1 MSPVEDFSRFAKI
14 IPEEHL
20 PALANNLKRIPD
32 FSWVIDIPH
41 AEFERLQGDVLSNF
55 PTVFLDERGEAR
67 SREFTVLVLNN
78 TCDLP
83 DDRLDFITAAPIVD
97 FNKYLEFER
106 ERQIRGKSTLEDS
119 ERRRIEDRLQEYGRV
134 LRNNDKTEILYLPPF
149 SEFTHGA
156 LVLLHLVCS
165 VSARLYHDALRQ
177 GRRVA
182 SFTQTG
188 FYFLL
193 IKLTTH
199 LARAEG
205 VEVVRRSIA

>member
-1 MSPVEDFSRFAKI
+1 MSPGEDFSRFARI

-20 PALANNLKRIPD
+20 PALTNNLKRIPD
-32 FSWVIDIPH
+32 FSWLIDRPH
-41 AEFERLQGDVLSNF
+41 AELERLQGDVLSKF
-55 PTVFLDERGEAR
+55 PTVVLDEQGLPR

-106 ERQIRGKSTLEDS
+106 ERQVRGKNGLEES
-119 ERRRIEDRLQEYGRV
+119 ELRRVEDRIQEFGRV

-149 SEFTHGA
+149 SDFTHGA

-165 VSARLYHDALRQ
+165 VSAKLYHEAL
-177 GRRVA
+177 GKSRRVA

-199 LARAEG
+199 IARAESLD
-205 VEVVRRSIA
+205 VTRSQGT

>member
-1 MSPVEDFSRFAKI
+1 MSPTEDFSRFARI

-32 FSWVIDIPH
+32 FRWVIDIPNP
-41 AEFERLQGDVLSNF
+41 EFERLQGDVLSNF
-55 PTVFLDERGEAR
+55 PTVFLDDGGEAR

-106 ERQIRGKSTLEDS
+106 ERQFRGKNALEDL
-119 ERRRIEDRLQEYGRV
+119 EKRRIEDRLQEYGRV

-149 SEFTHGA
+149 SDFTHGA

-177 GRRVA
+177 SRRVA

-199 LARAEG
+199 LARAETAD
-205 VEVVRRSIA
+205 VIRRPGA

>member
-1 MSPVEDFSRFAKI
+1 MSPTEDFSRFAKI

-32 FSWVIDIPH
+32 FRWVIDSPNP
-41 AEFERLQGDVLSNF
+41 EFERLQGDILSNF
-55 PTVFLDERGEAR
+55 LTVFLDEAGEAR

-106 ERQIRGKSTLEDS
+106 ERQFRGKDALEDL
-119 ERRRIEDRLQEYGRV
+119 EKRRIEDRLQEYGRV

-165 VSARLYHDALRQ
+165 VSARLYRDALRQ
-177 GRRVA
+177 SRRVA

-199 LARAEG
+199 LARAETA
-205 VEVVRRSIA
+205 EVIRRPGA

>member
-1 MSPVEDFSRFAKI
+1 MSPAEDFSRFAKI

-106 ERQIRGKSTLEDS
+106 ERQFRDKNTLEHS
-119 ERRRIEDRLQEYGRV
+119 EKRRIEDRLQEYGRV

-205 VEVVRRSIA
+205 VEVVRRQGA

>member
-1 MSPVEDFSRFAKI
+1 MSPVEDFSRFATI

-20 PALANNLKRIPD
+20 PALANNLRRIPD
-32 FSWVIDIPH
+32 FSWLLDLPH
-41 AEFERLQGDVLSNF
+41 AEIERLQGDVLPNF
-55 PTVFLDERGEAR
+55 PTVFLDEGGEPR

-83 DDRLDFITAAPIVD
+83 DDRLDFITTAPIVD

-106 ERQIRGKSTLEDS
+106 ERQYRDKNGLADWEK
-119 ERRRIEDRLQEYGRV
+119 RRIEDRLQEYGRV

-149 SEFTHGA
+149 SDFTHGA

-165 VSARLYHDALRQ
+165 VSAKLYYDALRQ

-199 LARAEG
+199 FARAKAS
-205 VEVVRRSIA
+205 EVARANGA

>member
-1 MSPVEDFSRFAKI
+1 MSPAEDFSRFAKI

-41 AEFERLQGDVLSNF
+41 AKIERLQGDVLSNF
-55 PTVFLDERGEAR
+55 PTVFLDERGEPR
-67 SREFTVLVLNN
+67 LREFTVLVLNN
-78 TCDLP
+78 TC
-83 DDRLDFITAAPIVD
+83 DFITAAPIVD

-106 ERQIRGKSTLEDS
+106 ERQYRGKNGLEDS
-119 ERRRIEDRLQEYGRV
+119 EKRRIEDRLQEYGRV
-134 LRNNDKTEILYLPPF
+134 LRNNDKTELLYLPPF
-149 SEFTHGA
+149 SEFAHGA
-156 LVLLHLVCS
+156 LVMLHLVCS

-199 LARAEG
+199 LARVEG
-205 VEVVRRSIA
+205 VEVVRRQGA

>member
-1 MSPVEDFSRFAKI
+1 MSPVEDFSRFATI

-32 FSWVIDIPH
+32 FSWLLDLPH
-41 AEFERLQGDVLSNF
+41 AGIERLQGDVLSNF
-55 PTVFLDERGEAR
+55 PTVFLDERGEPR

-97 FNKYLEFER
+97 FDKYLEFER
-106 ERQIRGKSTLEDS
+106 ERQFRGKNALENS
-119 ERRRIEDRLQEYGRV
+119 EKRRIEDRLQEYGRV
-134 LRNNDKTEILYLPPF
+134 LRNNDKTEILYLPSF

-193 IKLTTH
+193 MKLTTH
-199 LARAEG
+199 LARAETA
-205 VEVVRRSIA
+205 EVIRRPGP

>member
-1 MSPVEDFSRFAKI
+1 MSPVEDFSRFATI

-32 FSWVIDIPH
+32 FRWLLDLPH
-41 AEFERLQGDVLSNF
+41 AEIERLQGDVLANF
-55 PTVFLDERGEAR
+55 PTVFLDERGEPR

-83 DDRLDFITAAPIVD
+83 DDRLDFISAAPIVD
-97 FNKYLEFER
+97 FNRYLEFER
-106 ERQIRGKSTLEDS
+106 ERQYRGKNGLDDS
-119 ERRRIEDRLQEYGRV
+119 EKRRIEDRLQEYGRV
-134 LRNNDKTEILYLPPF
+134 LRNNDKTELLYLPPF
-149 SEFTHGA
+149 SEFAHGA
-156 LVLLHLVCS
+156 LVMLHLVCS

-199 LARAEG
+199 LARVEG
-205 VEVVRRSIA
+205 VEVVRRQGA

>member
-1 MSPVEDFSRFAKI
+1 MSPVEDFSRFATI

-32 FSWVIDIPH
+32 FSWLLDLPH
-41 AEFERLQGDVLSNF
+41 AEIERLQGDVLSNF
-55 PTVFLDERGEAR
+55 PTVFLDERGEPR

-106 ERQIRGKSTLEDS
+106 ERQYRGTNGLEDS
-119 ERRRIEDRLQEYGRV
+119 EKRRIEDRLQEYGRV
-134 LRNNDKTEILYLPPF
+134 LRNNNKTEILYLSPF
-149 SEFTHGA
+149 SGFSHGA

-165 VSARLYHDALRQ
+165 VSANLYHDALRH

-205 VEVVRRSIA
+205 VEVVRRQGA

>member
-1 MSPVEDFSRFAKI
+1 MSPTEDFSRFARI

-32 FSWVIDIPH
+32 FSWLIDIPH
-41 AEFERLQGDVLSNF
+41 AEIARLQGDVLSNF
-55 PTVFLDERGEAR
+55 PTVFLDEQATAR

-97 FNKYLEFER
+97 FNMYLEFER
-106 ERQIRGKSTLEDS
+106 ERRFRGKDTLDDLEK
-119 ERRRIEDRLQEYGRV
+119 RRIEDRLQEYGRV

-149 SEFTHGA
+149 SEFSHGA

-165 VSARLYHDALRQ
+165 VSAKLYHEALDR
-177 GRRVA
+177 GMRIA

-199 LARAEG
+199 LARAETAEVTRTNG
-205 VEVVRRSIA
+205 V

>member
-1 MSPVEDFSRFAKI
+1 MSPLDDFSRYATI

-20 PALANNLKRIPD
+20 PALASNLKRIPD
-32 FSWVIDIPH
+32 FSWVIGRPHSDIQ
-41 AEFERLQGDVLSNF
+41 RLQGDVLVDF
-55 PTVFLDERGEAR
+55 PTVFLDEAAVPR
-67 SREFTVLVLNN
+67 SRQFTVMILNN

-83 DDRLDFITAAPIVD
+83 DGRLDFVTAAPVVD
-97 FNKYLEFER
+97 FNNYLEFER
-106 ERQIRGKSTLEDS
+106 GRRFRGKTGVEDS
-119 ERRRIEDRLQEYGRV
+119 EKRRIEDSLQEFGRV

-165 VSARLYHDALRQ
+165 VSAKLYHDALRQ
-177 GRRVA
+177 SSRVA

-199 LARAEG
+199 LARAETT
-205 VEVVRRSIA
+205 EVVRRENA

>member
-1 MSPVEDFSRFAKI
+1 MSPLDDFSRYATI

-20 PALANNLKRIPD
+20 PALASNLKRIPD
-32 FSWVIDIPH
+32 FSWVISRPH
-41 AEFERLQGDVLSNF
+41 QNVERLQGDLLVDF
-55 PTVFLDERGEAR
+55 PTVLLDDSGVSR
-67 SREFTVLVLNN
+67 SRQFTVMILNN

-83 DDRLDFITAAPIVD
+83 DGRLDFVTAAPVVD
-97 FNKYLEFER
+97 FNNYLEFER
-106 ERQIRGKSTLEDS
+106 ERRFRGKTNVEGS
-119 ERRRIEDRLQEYGRV
+119 ERQRIEDSLQELGRV
-134 LRNNDKTEILYLPPF
+134 LRNNDKTEVLYLPPF

-177 GRRVA
+177 SRRVA

-199 LARAEG
+199 LARAETM
-205 VEVVRRSIA
+205 EVVRGENA

>member
-1 MSPVEDFSRFAKI
+1 MSPLDDFSRYTTI
-14 IPEEHL
+14 IPEEHF
-20 PALANNLKRIPD
+20 PALQRNLRRIPD
-32 FSWVIDIPH
+32 FSWVIGRPH
-41 AEFERLQGDVLSNF
+41 AEIERLQGDLLVDF
-55 PTVFLDERGEAR
+55 PTVFLDQAGVPQ
-67 SREFTVLVLNN
+67 SKQFTVMILNN

-83 DDRLDFITAAPIVD
+83 EGRLDFVTAAPVVD
-97 FNKYLEFER
+97 FNNYLEFEQ
-106 ERQIRGKSTLEDS
+106 ERRFHGRTNGEDS
-119 ERRRIEDRLQEYGRV
+119 ERRRIEDSLQEFGRV

-149 SEFTHGA
+149 SGFTHGA

-177 GRRVA
+177 SRRVA

-199 LARAEG
+199 LARAET
-205 VEVVRRSIA
+205 VEVVRREV

>member
-1 MSPVEDFSRFAKI
+1 MSPGEDFSRFAKI

-20 PALANNLKRIPD
+20 PALATNLKRIPD
-32 FSWVIDIPH
+32 FNWLIDIPH
-41 AEFERLQGDVLSNF
+41 AELERLQGDVLSNF
-55 PTVFLDERGEAR
+55 PTVFLDDQGVAR

-97 FNKYLEFER
+97 FNKYLQFER
-106 ERQIRGKSTLEDS
+106 ERQLRAKNGLGDS

-134 LRNNDKTEILYLPPF
+134 LRSNDKTEILYLPPF

-165 VSARLYHDALRQ
+165 VSAKLYHEALGR

-193 IKLTTH
+193 IKLTNH
-199 LARAEG
+199 LARAETSEVARTSG
-205 VEVVRRSIA
+205 V

>member
-1 MSPVEDFSRFAKI
+1 MNQLGDFSRYTKI

-20 PALANNLKRIPD
+20 PSLTRNLRRIPD
-32 FSWVIDIPH
+32 FSWLIDLPH
-41 AEFERLQGDVLSNF
+41 AEIERLQGDVLENF
-55 PTVFLDERGEAR
+55 PTVFLDEQAVPR
-67 SREFTVLVLNN
+67 SRQFTVMILNN

-83 DDRLDFITAAPIVD
+83 NDRLDFVTAAPVED

-106 ERQIRGKSTLEDS
+106 ERRFRDKSNVEGS
-119 ERRRIEDRLQEYGRV
+119 EKQRIEDSLQEFGRV

-149 SEFTHGA
+149 SDFTHGA
-156 LVLLHLVCS
+156 LVLLHFVCS
-165 VSARLYHDALRQ
+165 VSSKLYHDALRQ
-177 GRRVA
+177 SARVA

-199 LARAEG
+199 LARAET
-205 VEVVRRSIA
+205 EETVRRKSV

>member
-1 MSPVEDFSRFAKI
+1 MSPVEDFSQFAKI

-20 PALANNLKRIPD
+20 PALSANLKRIPD
-32 FSWVIDIPH
+32 FRWLIDIPH
-41 AEFERLQGDVLSNF
+41 PEIERLQGDVVSNF
-55 PTVFLDERGEAR
+55 PTVYLDEQGGAR
-67 SREFTVLVLNN
+67 SREFTVLILNN

-83 DDRLDFITAAPIVD
+83 DDRLDFITAAPIFD
-97 FNKYLEFER
+97 FNKYLAFER
-106 ERQIRGKSTLEDS
+106 ERRFRGKDTLNDS
-119 ERRRIEDRLQEYGRV
+119 EKRRIEDALQEYGRV

-156 LVLLHLVCS
+156 LVFLHLVCS

-199 LARAEG
+199 FARPETS
-205 VEVVRRSIA
+205 EVTRRPGP